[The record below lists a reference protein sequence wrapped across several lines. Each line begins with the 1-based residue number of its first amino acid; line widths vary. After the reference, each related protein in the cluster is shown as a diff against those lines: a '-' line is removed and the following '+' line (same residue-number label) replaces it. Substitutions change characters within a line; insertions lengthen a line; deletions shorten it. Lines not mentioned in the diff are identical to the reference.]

1 MAVPKLR
8 FKADDGS
15 DYPNLEETKLDTLM
29 AFKNGINASGDKFGR
44 GTKCISVMD
53 ILNNSCITYDVIKG
67 EVDVDEKTLQNF
79 TVEYG
84 DAVFQRSS
92 ENVQDA
98 GRTNVYMD
106 KDRPATFSGFVIRG
120 KRIANYEPMFMN
132 GLLNKSKY
140 AITSRTTENCR
151 VLIND

>member
-29 AFKNGINASGDKFGR
+29 AFKNGINASGDKFWR

-53 ILNNSCITYDVIKG
+53 ILNNSCITYDIIKG

-98 GRTNVYMD
+98 
-106 KDRPATFSGFVIRG
+106 
-120 KRIANYEPMFMN
+120 
-132 GLLNKSKY
+132 
-140 AITSRTTENCR
+140 
-151 VLIND
+151 